1 MPLAIIQQSNSD
13 LAAQDGAP
21 TTPPGMAATPQRKS
35 NGKRSFPSLG
45 FRLVWNDAP
54 NAAQD
59 AKGTF
64 GEYETV
70 RTLGKGSFGTAVLLR
85 HRRTGHMVVSKQV
98 QVLEMERTDLSKV
111 ENEVRILSSLAHA
124 HIITYHCSFQAE
136 GKLNIVMEFA
146 SRGSVEGAIKLCQAA
161 SSPFAEL
168 TVISWLQQLGGALQH
183 MHAKQI
189 LHRDLKAA
197 NVFLTDD
204 GSTDGSVKLGDFG
217 ISKTLSTYTN
227 LAVTVCGT
235 PFYFSPELIHSAP
248 YHEPSDVWALGV
260 LLFELLTLQRPF
272 DGANIAVL
280 ALNITKGAYN
290 EEALEHSPYPQWVRR
305 LASREGLLHPDPLR
319 RLPLPQL
326 LAAVRLRLDRLRR
339 LDGDDSEA
347 LLGLLSRPPAN
358 LARGPSL
365 IDDGAFEAEEPT
377 AAAVDRAEDLD
388 ALDTCQNTLDDE
400 SDATTRV

>member
-1 MPLAIIQQSNSD
+1 MLPSYHPRD
-13 LAAQDGAP
+13 LK
-21 TTPPGMAATPQRKS
+21 ATL
-35 NGKRSFPSLG
+35 PS
-45 FRLVWNDAP
+45 
-54 NAAQD
+54 
-59 AKGTF
+59 
-64 GEYETV
+64 
-70 RTLGKGSFGTAVLLR
+70 
-85 HRRTGHMVVSKQV
+85 
-98 QVLEMERTDLSKV
+98 
-111 ENEVRILSSLAHA
+111 
-124 HIITYHCSFQAE
+124 YH
-136 GKLNIVMEFA
+136 
-146 SRGSVEGAIKLCQAA
+146 
-161 SSPFAEL
+161 P
-168 TVISWLQQLGGALQH
+168 
-183 MHAKQI
+183 
-189 LHRDLKAA
+189 RDLKAA
-197 NVFLTDD
+197 NVFLADD
-204 GSTDGSVKLGDFG
+204 GSTDGAIRLGDFG